1 MTDPGQ
7 VEKCVQGLQI
17 GEVHELVNHGFCVSK
32 EHKMA
37 REVEQDVISVDGA
50 ARNKEIIISC
60 YIPRDCKIILI
71 KHRSTA

>member
-17 GEVHELVNHGFCVSK
+17 GEVHELVDHGFCVFK
-32 EHKMA
+32 EHEMA

-50 ARNKEIIISC
+50 ARNKEIIIFC
-60 YIPRDCKIILI
+60 YIPRDCKIMI
-71 KHRSTA
+71 KRR